1 MNQHDKLIQHVSLLE
16 KDIKPADKIKL
27 RFRKQTKP
35 YGATRTVFAVE
46 VFALEN
52 FTHGMVISAT
62 KTTPSG
68 NPSGVTQRIFFSAPE
83 IDAEDGSI
91 SMPESVVGMPHTLIA
106 HGGKGA
112 VTVTGEGQPPSVLM
126 LYQLL
131 QSIEVTYLLCALV
144 IPHQDVW
151 KWTDAD
157 MLGALEEE
165 WSGLREDALAEL
177 LWLLM
182 SGSLY

>member
-1 MNQHDKLIQHVSLLE
+1 MNQQDKLIQHVSLLE
-16 KDIKPADKIKL
+16 KGIKPADKIKL

-68 NPSGVTQRIFFSAPE
+68 NPSGVTHRIFFSAPE

-91 SMPESVVGMPHTLIA
+91 AMPESVAGMPHTLIGY
-106 HGGKGA
+106 GGKGA
-112 VTVTGEGQPPSVLM
+112 ATVTAQDQHPSVMKLCCV
-126 LYQLL
+126 LK
-131 QSIEVTYLLCALV
+131 SIDVTYLLLSLV

-151 KWTDAD
+151 KWTDPK
-157 MLGALEEE
+157 MLGALQEE
-165 WSGLREDALAEL
+165 WDGLREDAMAEL
-177 LWLLM
+177 LWMLVTGAL
-182 SGSLY
+182 

>member
-1 MNQHDKLIQHVSLLE
+1 MNQQDKLIQHVLLLE
-16 KDIKPADKIKL
+16 KGIKPADKIKL

-35 YGATRTVFAVE
+35 YGATRTVFAIE

-68 NPSGVTQRIFFSAPE
+68 NPSGAIPRVFFTAPE
-83 IDAEDGSI
+83 INPTDGSI
-91 SMPESVVGMPHTLIA
+91 SMPESVEGVPHNLI
-106 HGGKGA
+106 
-112 VTVTGEGQPPSVLM
+112 TRPGEDAATISAQDQPPSVVM
-126 LYQLL
+126 LCSLL
-131 QSIEVTYLLCALV
+131 RSIDVTYLLLSVV

-151 KWTDAD
+151 GWTDPN
-157 MLGALEEE
+157 MLDALQEE
-165 WSGLREDALAEL
+165 WDSLREDATAEL

-182 SGSLY
+182 TGELY